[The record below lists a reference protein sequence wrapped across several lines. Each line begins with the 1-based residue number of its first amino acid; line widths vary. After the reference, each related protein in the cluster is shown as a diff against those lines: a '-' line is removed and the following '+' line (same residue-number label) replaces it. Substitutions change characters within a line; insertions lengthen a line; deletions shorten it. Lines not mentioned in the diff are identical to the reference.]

1 MQATSPELRSIAI
14 TQFRLIKNRGNVRTY
29 RDQWWFR
36 PWANEYGDVLD
47 DAFMKHLRGETKN
60 G

>member
-1 MQATSPELRSIAI
+1 M
-14 TQFRLIKNRGNVRTY
+14 QFRPVKDRANVRMY
-29 RDQWWFR
+29 RDQRWFR

-47 DAFMKHLRGETKN
+47 DAFMKHLRGEIKN